1 MEEQQIRNE
10 LIHALLANQRY
21 ENYLLDDIIF
31 VAERLTQYIMNGVDE
46 DDDEII
52 RIESPGNLSER
63 LKNFS
68 E

>member
-1 MEEQQIRNE
+1 MNEQQIRNE

-21 ENYLLDDIIF
+21 EHSSLDNIIS
-31 VAERLTQYIMNGVDE
+31 VAERLTQYIMSGV

-52 RIESPGNLSER
+52 RIECPNNLSEP

-68 E
+68 H